1 MFLSK
6 RDGIWTLFFT
16 DETGK
21 RRKCSTGE
29 HTKPEALAFVKR
41 FDAQERE
48 RKRTLKLSLR
58 IPGAR

>member
-29 HTKPEALAFVKR
+29 HTKPEALAFVER